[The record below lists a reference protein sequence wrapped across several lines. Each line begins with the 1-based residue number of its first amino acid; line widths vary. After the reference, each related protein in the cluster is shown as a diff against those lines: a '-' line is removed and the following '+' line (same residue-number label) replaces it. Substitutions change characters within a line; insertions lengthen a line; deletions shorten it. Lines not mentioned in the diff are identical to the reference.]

1 MNILGG
7 YVEIV
12 DFSWGGGGHHK
23 ARLFLVA
30 ISIHFRAFSYGQG
43 TDFEFILGVANLK

>member
-12 DFSWGGGGHHK
+12 DFSWGGGHHK
-23 ARLFLVA
+23 TRLFLVA

-43 TDFEFILGVANLK
+43 TDF